1 MLRLFFSALLIA
13 AALLA
18 APGARA
24 QTPEPPQVRELL
36 DLLSDPA
43 VRAWLDGRR
52 GVPGSPPVV
61 ADDGPM
67 MSASMAE
74 GWVAQVR
81 GQLAAVVASL
91 PVVPGEVARVGGL
104 LWAEIRAFG
113 VFSTLLLMSLFI
125 GSGVAARGLY
135 WVLSDGPRRRLI
147 ARPLDT
153 VRDRLVVMGIRL
165 AYMAIA
171 TTVTI
176 LGSIGPFLLFEWPPI
191 LRAFVL
197 GCLIVFIAVR
207 TAEILCRFVIAPG
220 GPRFRIL
227 PMTTEAAWYWT
238 WRITV
243 FVGYVGTTSVL
254 LDLFVRLGMMP
265 DALFAARRVVGFGGL
280 LLLLEAIWRM
290 PAGSVE
296 GARRLGRAW
305 ALTGLLL
312 VFYLLRAS
320 AQGPLA
326 WTLFVVVALPFAIGL
341 VHRAV
346 GHILRP
352 PGTEADPD
360 PRPSVTV
367 AVVEGGLRLV
377 LVVGAAALLA
387 RVWEFDVQ
395 SMAMAERPSTR
406 IVRGAVNAA
415 VILLV
420 ADWVWRVARAVIDR
434 SLAEAQGGTTTE
446 GEAARR
452 RARIRTLLPILR
464 NIMFVALAVMAVM
477 MALSALGIEIAPLIA
492 GAGVIGVA
500 IGFGAQTLVK
510 DVISGLFFLF
520 DDAFRVG
527 EYIQSGSYKGTVE
540 SFSLRSIKLRHHR
553 GPLYTV
559 PFGELGAIQNM
570 SRDWVID
577 KMTIG
582 VTYDTDLEK
591 ARKLVKDVGKKLAAD
606 PEMGPKIMETLKM
619 QGVEAFGD
627 FAIQIRLKIMT
638 RPGEQFVIRRKAM
651 AMVRQAFQENGI
663 EFAFPKVLVDGG
675 GSVAAAAASTALPV
689 DPTPGPA

>member
-1 MLRLFFSALLIA
+1 MLRLFLSALLIV
-13 AALLA
+13 AALVA

-24 QTPEPPQVRELL
+24 QAPEPPQVRELL

-52 GVPGSPPVV
+52 GVPAAPPVA

-74 GWVAQVR
+74 GWLAQVR
-81 GQLAAVVASL
+81 GQLGTVVASL
-91 PVVPGEVARVGGL
+91 PAVPGEVARVGGL
-104 LWAEIRAFG
+104 LWDEIRAFG
-113 VFSTLLLMSLFI
+113 VLSTLLLMSLFI
-125 GSGVAARGLY
+125 GSGFAARGLY

-153 VRDRLVVMGIRL
+153 VRDRIVAMGIRL
-165 AYMAIA
+165 AYISIA
-171 TTVTI
+171 SAATI

-197 GCLIVFIAVR
+197 GFLIVFVAVR
-207 TAEILCRFVIAPG
+207 VAEILCRFVIAPG

-227 PMTTEAAWYWT
+227 PMSTEAAWFWT

-243 FVGYVGTTSVL
+243 FVGYVGATTVL
-254 LDLFVRLGMMP
+254 LDLFDRLGMVP

-280 LLLLEAIWRM
+280 LLLMEAIWRM
-290 PAGSVE
+290 PAGEVE
-296 GARRLGRAW
+296 GARRVGRAW

-320 AQGPLA
+320 AQEPLA
-326 WTLFVVVALPFAIGL
+326 WTLFVVVALPFAIGQ

-395 SMAMAERPSTR
+395 SMAMAESPSTR

-434 SLAEAQGGTTTE
+434 SLAEAQGAAATE

-464 NIMFVALAVMAVM
+464 NIMFIVLAVMAVM

-582 VTYDTDLEK
+582 VTYDSDLEK

-651 AMVRQAFQENGI
+651 AMVRQAFQANGI

-675 GSVAAAAASTALPV
+675 GAVAAAAASTTLAPEAAG
-689 DPTPGPA
+689 GPA